1 MLKRK
6 TNTKF
11 ATGKE
16 EPVGM
21 LIGLLP
27 IGKLGGADLQ
37 SPDHVHTVAWG
48 PIVLPSSSWIETKAF
63 HDHRK
68 QGTQL
73 PSGERWDAIQA
84 CYPVPHFVK
93 FFLQK
98 QTNKQLKYHFLDG
111 FTLLHKLWQNTNNLI
126 HPYFAAAPRNLNGCS
141 EN

>member
-37 SPDHVHTVAWG
+37 SPDHVHTVA
-48 PIVLPSSSWIETKAF
+48 
-63 HDHRK
+63 
-68 QGTQL
+68 
-73 PSGERWDAIQA
+73 
-84 CYPVPHFVK
+84 
-93 FFLQK
+93 
-98 QTNKQLKYHFLDG
+98 
-111 FTLLHKLWQNTNNLI
+111 
-126 HPYFAAAPRNLNGCS
+126 
-141 EN
+141 